1 MMAIMVGAVDA
12 ASLAFFDRPTNGS
25 LTTIFVVA
33 ALGWALHWWGEFST
47 RVPAIEPHHDR
58 RPDPLEGGVVESP
71 ALVGLLTNGYDVPQT
86 AITGTVLDLAARGW
100 LRFSSLDGELIVI
113 TKSSA
118 NAGDS
123 LRPHEQQ
130 VLNHVASRAFNDY
143 ISAGTLAASRRRL
156 DRNWQRRF
164 ARAVVATSHAYG
176 LSRRRYTPVQL
187 APPAV
192 AVVIGLLLAW
202 SRARGGEEIAL
213 TDSWAARGVWLL
225 AIGVIGA
232 LAWLTVERA
241 IGSAQRPTEL
251 GEQRTAAWLGFR
263 RRLRDR
269 IPGSASAIGSP
280 QQQQALAQA
289 VVMGLAE
296 QVSVELPVAP
306 GSHRLAW
313 SEAGGTPH
321 VVRVRYPMRPG
332 YGQHPLKLG
341 GAGLVIGLLARWLQS
356 FLRRIS
362 DGESLQSLI
371 ERLPGQV
378 DLIETIAE
386 ILAIA
391 CWLPIGWALWAVIA
405 GAVDSVATR
414 ERIGSV
420 VRARRPSE
428 VLHPNVMSVVKPFA
442 ERDRFTTYIAVDD
455 GRRQSVTAW
464 LAGERNS
471 APQGAH
477 ARVRATPL
485 LGYVRSSEPVGTAT
499 RTDAVS
505 T

>member
-1 MMAIMVGAVDA
+1 MMTAMVGAVDA
-12 ASLAFFDRPTNGS
+12 GLLAFFDRPTDGS
-25 LTTIFVVA
+25 LTTMFVVA
-33 ALGWALHWWGEFST
+33 ALGWALHWFAERST
-47 RVPAIEPHHDR
+47 RIGPIEPHHDQ
-58 RPDPLEGGVVESP
+58 RPESLEGGVVESP
-71 ALVGLLTNGYDVPQT
+71 ALIGLLTNGYDVPQT

-100 LRFSSLDGELIVI
+100 VRFSSLDGELIVI
-113 TKSSA
+113 TKTSA
-118 NAGDS
+118 SAGDS

-130 VLNHVASRAFNDY
+130 VLNHIASRAFNDY
-143 ISAGTLAASRRRL
+143 ISAGTLAASRQRL
-156 DRNWQRRF
+156 DRTWQRRF
-164 ARAVVATSHAYG
+164 SRAVVATSHAYG
-176 LSRRRYTPVQL
+176 LSRRRYTALQV
-187 APPAV
+187 APPA
-192 AVVIGLLLAW
+192 AAAAIGLFLAW
-202 SRARGGEEIAL
+202 SRARGGEEVAL
-213 TDSWAARGVWLL
+213 TDSWAARGVWLV
-225 AIGVIGA
+225 AIAVLGL
-232 LAWLTVERA
+232 LAWHTVQRA
-241 IGSAQRPTEL
+241 IGTAQRPTEL
-251 GEQRTAAWLGFR
+251 GEERTAAWLGFR

-269 IPGSASAIGSP
+269 IPASASAIGSP
-280 QQQQALAQA
+280 PQQQALAQA
-289 VVMGLAE
+289 VVMGVAE
-296 QVSVELPVAP
+296 HVGAELPIAP

-341 GAGLVIGLLARWLQS
+341 AAGLVIGLLARWLQS
-356 FLRRIS
+356 FLRRVS
-362 DGESLQSLI
+362 EGEALESLI

-386 ILAIA
+386 ILSIG
-391 CWLPIGWALWAVIA
+391 CWIPIGWALWAVIA

-428 VLHPNVMSVVKPFA
+428 VLDPNVMGVLKPFA

-455 GRRQSVTAW
+455 GRRPSVTAW

-499 RTDAVS
+499 RTDAIS